1 MAGKTDKLW
10 DSKKIDV
17 VRHVLNTPVIHKKMA
32 NFNGEAIVS
41 LLKNVVRTAAAQEP
55 FGRLWQ
61 EACVEHPTH
70 DEFWAD
76 RDVAAGLAGV
86 DIPVY
91 LGCDWDNVPMHLP
104 ATFTTRRALAHNP
117 NVRIGMVDDG
127 QYSWPWEAMHYE
139 ALAWYD
145 HHLKGID
152 TGIMDGDP
160 IRYFLPGADEWRTA
174 DSWPPAESSLVEFAL
189 RADGTLSRN
198 EGESGSRAYLYLPA
212 DSGQP
217 AHMNPRTLPDTLEW
231 ETEVLSMPMD
241 FAGDIELQLDASI
254 TALDAA
260 WMSVLY
266 DVAPDGSAT
275 PLTGGWLRA
284 MLREVNEKRSVPG
297 APVLDCT
304 NPVAVP
310 VGETV
315 TYRIPIVPNARR
327 LAAGHRLRIV
337 LASDDQPKGAPT
349 LLGFTHTPIAQPSLN
364 TVFSSSRLLLPI
376 LTG

>member
-1 MAGKTDKLW
+1 
-10 DSKKIDV
+10 
-17 VRHVLNTPVIHKKMA
+17 
-32 NFNGEAIVS
+32 
-41 LLKNVVRTAAAQEP
+41 
-55 FGRLWQ
+55 
-61 EACVEHPTH
+61 
-70 DEFWAD
+70 
-76 RDVAAGLAGV
+76 
-86 DIPVY
+86 
-91 LGCDWDNVPMHLP
+91 
-104 ATFTTRRALAHNP
+104 
-117 NVRIGMVDDG
+117 
-127 QYSWPWEAMHYE
+127 
-139 ALAWYD
+139 
-145 HHLKGID
+145 
-152 TGIMDGDP
+152 
-160 IRYFLPGADEWRTA
+160 
-174 DSWPPAESSLVEFAL
+174 
-189 RADGTLSRN
+189 
-198 EGESGSRAYLYLPA
+198 
-212 DSGQP
+212 
-217 AHMNPRTLPDTLEW
+217 
-231 ETEVLSMPMD
+231 MPMD

-284 MLREVNEKRSVPG
+284 MLRDVKEKSSVPG

-327 LAAGHRLRIV
+327 IAAGHRLRIA
-337 LASDDQPKGAPT
+337 LTSDDQRKGAPT